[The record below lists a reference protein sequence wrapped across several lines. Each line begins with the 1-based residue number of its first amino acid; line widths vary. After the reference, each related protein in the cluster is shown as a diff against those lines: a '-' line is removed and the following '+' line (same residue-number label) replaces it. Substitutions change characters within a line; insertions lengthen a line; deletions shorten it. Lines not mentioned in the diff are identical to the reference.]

1 MKAMPLFEMKNV
13 SIGYNGVSVLSGI
26 TLKIEQGER
35 VALVGPSGAGKSTL
49 LTALY
54 GQQKARSALV
64 PQEFALVKTLS
75 VFHNVYMGRLN
86 RHSGFYNLLN
96 LIHPLSRQ
104 LAAVAPFLDALG
116 LSDKRDIPVGELSGG
131 QQQRTAVARALFQ
144 GGEVLLGDE
153 PVSSVDPLQS
163 REVLGAINGAYETV
177 VLAMHDVELALRFT
191 DRLIGIKDGRMHF
204 DRPTSGMTA
213 SELDGFFR
221 Q

>member
-1 MKAMPLFEMKNV
+1 MAIFEMRNAN
-13 SIGYNGVSVLSGI
+13 IGYNGVTVLDGI
-26 TLKIEQGER
+26 TLKIERGER

-49 LTALY
+49 LTTLY
-54 GQQKARSALV
+54 GQQKAKSALV
-64 PQEFALVKTLS
+64 PQEFALVRNLS

-86 RHSGFYNLLN
+86 RHAGIYNLLN
-96 LIHPLSRQ
+96 LIRPLSRE
-104 LAAVAPFLDALG
+104 LAAVAPFLEALG

-163 REVLGAINGAYETV
+163 REVLGAINEAYETV

-213 SELDGFFR
+213 EALDGFFR

>member
-1 MKAMPLFEMKNV
+1 MLIFEMQDAN
-13 SIGYNGVSVLSGI
+13 IGYNGVPVLNGI
-26 TLKIEQGER
+26 TLKIEKGER
-35 VALVGPSGAGKSTL
+35 VALIGPSGAGKSTL

-86 RHSGFYNLLN
+86 RHPGFYNLLN
-96 LIHPLSRQ
+96 LIHPLARE
-104 LAAVAPFLDALG
+104 LAAVAPFLEALG
-116 LSDKRDIPVGELSGG
+116 LTDKRDIPVGELSGG

-144 GGEVLLGDE
+144 GGDVLLGDE

-163 REVLGAINGAYETV
+163 REVLGAINEAYGTV

-191 DRLIGIKDGRMHF
+191 DRLIGIKEGRVLF
-204 DRPTSGMTA
+204 DRPTRGLTA
-213 SELDGFFR
+213 EALDGFF
-221 Q
+221 QQ

>member
-1 MKAMPLFEMKNV
+1 MALFEMKDAN
-13 SIGYNGVSVLSGI
+13 IGYNGVHVLNGI
-26 TLKIEQGER
+26 TLKIERGER
-35 VALVGPSGAGKSTL
+35 VALIGPSGAGKSTL
-49 LTALY
+49 LTTLY
-54 GQQKARSALV
+54 SQQKARSALV
-64 PQEFALVKTLS
+64 PQEFALVKNLS

-96 LIHPLSRQ
+96 LIHPLSKQ
-104 LAAVAPFLDALG
+104 LAAVAPFLEVLG
-116 LSDKRDIPVGELSGG
+116 LSEKRDIPVGELSGG

-163 REVLGAINGAYETV
+163 REVLGAINEAYETV

-191 DRLIGIKDGRMHF
+191 DRLIGIKDGQVRF

-213 SELDGFFR
+213 EALDRFF
-221 Q
+221 QQ

>member
-1 MKAMPLFEMKNV
+1 MPIFEMRDAN
-13 SIGYNGVSVLSGI
+13 IGYNGVSVLKGI

-49 LTALY
+49 LTTLY

-64 PQEFALVKTLS
+64 PQEFALVKNLS

-86 RHSGFYNLLN
+86 RRSGFYNLLN
-96 LIHPLSRQ
+96 LIHPMSRE
-104 LAAVAPFLDALG
+104 LAAVAPFLETFG
-116 LSDKRDIPVGELSGG
+116 LTEKRDIPVGELSGG

-144 GGEVLLGDE
+144 GGDVLLGDE

-163 REVLGAINGAYETV
+163 RKMLEAINEAYETV

-191 DRLIGIKDGRMHF
+191 GRLIGIKDGRVQF
-204 DRPTSGMTA
+204 DRPTRGMTA
-213 SELDGFFR
+213 NELDGFFR